1 MNRTGGLRFFFF
13 APFLGKN
20 YILFEVD
27 IYHDC
32 TNAHLK
38 NSSDECSSYKHIK
51 ILLSSC
57 PAYNQIQNK
66 LKFIGI
72 EKNLFKCIYKKTAIM
87 LVAMNC

>member
-1 MNRTGGLRFFFF
+1 MNRTGGLRCFYFFIFG
-13 APFLGKN
+13 PFLGKN
-20 YILFEVD
+20 FRLFEVD

-38 NSSDECSSYKHIK
+38 YSSDECSYYKHIK

-72 EKNLFKCIYKKTAIM
+72 EKNLFKCIYKETSQ
-87 LVAMNC
+87 